1 MQTTTGHTTAI
12 RAKTVLGTSVKDP
25 AGNHIGSIEDI
36 ILEKQSN
43 AIMFAVIGFG
53 GFLGMGEKYHP
64 IPWSALD
71 YDYSEGAYIVSYTKE
86 QLENAPAG
94 SIEELTREGGV
105 DIRNRVYDYYHTPHY
120 WS

>member
-1 MQTTTGHTTAI
+1 MGTASGHTSAI
-12 RAKTVLGTSVKDP
+12 RAKKVIGTNVKDP
-25 AGNHIGSIEDI
+25 SGTKIGAIEDI
-36 ILEKQSN
+36 VLDKQSN

-71 YDYSEGAYIVSYTKE
+71 YDYSEGAYIVSYTRE

-105 DIRNRVYDYYHTPHY
+105 DIRNRVYDYYNAPHY